1 MDLSTWRQV
10 ESSAS
15 NPIGRNIDITTCGSG
30 HTLDNP
36 CTNTA
41 MANSSTPAMT
51 LQAHPNDSLYGMV
64 YQPRGSWLTMQ
75 GNGNITSPTIFV
87 TGAINLQ
94 GGADLKLINE
104 RDSLKKRI
112 IVLIE

>member
-87 TGAINLQ
+87 RAP
-94 GGADLKLINE
+94 
-104 RDSLKKRI
+104 
-112 IVLIE
+112 